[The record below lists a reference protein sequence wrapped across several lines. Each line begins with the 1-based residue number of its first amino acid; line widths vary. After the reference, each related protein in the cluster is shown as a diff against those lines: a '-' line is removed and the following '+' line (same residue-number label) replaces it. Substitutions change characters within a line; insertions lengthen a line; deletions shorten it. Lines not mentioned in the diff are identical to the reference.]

1 MKMSST
7 LNIYKHLQQENNAN
21 YVYLHTFFKKSNKK
35 SEPLNWFS

>member
-21 YVYLHTFFKKSNKK
+21 YVLPPHLF
-35 SEPLNWFS
+35 